1 MLHEG
6 NPCLCCDYKSPK
18 DGRFGSVTIK
28 HLLKPIC
35 CLQDSVSTSHF
46 DQLYSVSLLV
56 LFSLWH
62 GGLTVPV
69 PSKEY
74 LSDMCVS
81 YAKALLDNITDN
93 LLKGIDCTKQSVE
106 LNTKTDTPSVCSPHG
121 TNCSGLSESQFN
133 QKQCEQNIG
142 EDLRYYYT
150 FLSAHPDPD
159 RSLSSTVLLSIVM
172 SETYFKYLMVT
183 RRSSYNERL
192 SLCKELKGFQIRS
205 ITINRALGYM
215 RSVEHAI

>member
-1 MLHEG
+1 LPQMSLYA
-6 NPCLCCDYKSPK
+6 L
-18 DGRFGSVTIK
+18 SVVVK
-28 HLLKPIC
+28 NKNKVC
-35 CLQDSVSTSHF
+35 
-46 DQLYSVSLLV
+46 
-56 LFSLWH
+56 
-62 GGLTVPV
+62 LTVPV

-81 YAKALLDNITDN
+81 YAKALLDNITDALTQNNQHLHKN

-159 RSLSSTVLLSIVM
+159 RSLSSTVLLSLKELMTVFHSL
-172 SETYFKYLMVT
+172 SE